1 MSLHNPPEPLTRCL
15 QGALQTGEIWPAFQP
30 LVHLGSRQVAGFE
43 VLARWTSPELGP
55 VSPADFIPLADRMG
69 WLHGLSLT
77 LIEQACR
84 QVRDWPGT
92 FYLAFNL
99 APSQFLRPDLA
110 DQVQATV
117 EQAGFFMQR
126 VRVEIT
132 ENALFHDNQVARQ
145 SIEAFKRAGA
155 SLSLDDFGTGHSSLT
170 RLQSLPFDEIK
181 IDASFVRGLES
192 DSHSLK
198 IVTAVL
204 GLGQSLGVHVIAEGI
219 ETTGQAELLT
229 RLGCAFGQGFGL
241 GRPGPAEQALAHL
254 IQAGCHGDHDRPLDA
269 SPFQRLHQLETLYLD
284 APVGLCFIDTEMRV
298 VSANPKV
305 LRYLGLS
312 GRDLRGR
319 PVAQVLNQPL
329 AQGLLSALEAVRV
342 GAVLPPTQYSHE
354 GTDSTYLVA
363 HQRVSNPLGEC
374 LGISLVV
381 IDISE
386 RVKAEQALQQSEEHF
401 RRSIELGPNIAWG
414 AAADGVVDYM
424 GPAFEW
430 TPLSSARERYERWR
444 ERMDPDDRER
454 VHREWLAHLPTPR
467 PFKTEFRIL
476 WPDNT
481 WRWVRS
487 QGFPHLDEQGQ
498 VVRWY
503 GIIMDISAER
513 RLEQRLAELEHKVV
527 NLGGACA

>member
-1 MSLHNPPEPLTRCL
+1 MTFSASLEQISACL
-15 QGALQTGEIWPAFQP
+15 SGALRAGEIWPAYQP
-30 LVHLGSRQVAGFE
+30 LVHLDSRRIAGFE
-43 VLARWTSPELGP
+43 VLARWTSPLLGVVP
-55 VSPADFIPLADRMG
+55 PAAFIPVADRLG
-69 WLHGLSLT
+69 LLHGLSLA

-84 QVRDWPGT
+84 QVSAWPGE

-99 APSQFLRPDLA
+99 APSQFLLPDLA
-110 DQVQATV
+110 VQVQAAV
-117 EQAGFFMQR
+117 GRAGFPMRR
-126 VRVEIT
+126 VRVEVT
-132 ENALFHDNQVARQ
+132 ENELFHDNLVARH
-145 SIEAFKRAGA
+145 SIEALKQAGV

-219 ETTGQAELLT
+219 ETAGQAELLN
-229 RLGCAFGQGFGL
+229 RLGCVFGQGYDL
-241 GRPGPAEQALAHL
+241 GRPGSADQALVQL
-254 IQAGCHGDHDRPLDA
+254 QRLGCHCDHDRPLDA

-305 LRYLGLS
+305 LHYLGLA
-312 GRDLRGR
+312 GADLLGQ
-319 PVAQVLNQPL
+319 PVAKILNQPYS
-329 AQGLLSALEAVRV
+329 QGLLEALESVRG
-342 GAVLPPTQYSHE
+342 GANLPPTQYDHL
-354 GTDSTYLVA
+354 GTGSTYLVA
-363 HQRVSNPLGEC
+363 HQRVSNPLGEW

-386 RVKAEQALQQSEEHF
+386 RVKAELALQQSEEHF
-401 RRSIELGPNIAWG
+401 RRSIELGPNIAWAAGPDG
-414 AAADGVVDYM
+414 AVDYM

-430 TPLSSARERYERWR
+430 TALSSAQERYARWR
-444 ERMDPDDRER
+444 DRMDPDDRER
-454 VHREWLAHLPTPR
+454 VHREWLAHLPSPR

-487 QGFPHLDEQGQ
+487 QGFPHLDERGQ
-498 VVRWY
+498 VLRWY
-503 GIIMDISAER
+503 GIIMDISTEHRLER
-513 RLEQRLAELEHKVV
+513 RLIELEQKIAT
-527 NLGGACA
+527 LSGG